1 MPAEGVD
8 HLHRATI
15 RFELDNRV
23 VSGGAIPRR
32 ALEIHRGHAVPRG
45 GDDDL
50 GTSTLRCVWGI
61 PIDKADAILIWIRKL
76 AEVVHAVPDKG
87 SGCTR
92 DRRDHGGAVPGIW
105 RGWVA
110 LTRDHAD
117 RGPVDECREEN
128 LLATAQREGVV
139 RAVSRRGD
147 GWPNVIARVACV
159 AVSVAVTPT
168 CPGVCCQDERKGEA
182 EFGGNVPNRD
192 AVWVARWNGVGAAGH
207 AIGDDRDG
215 IGWRVRGVGALRWY
229 GGKERGDQGD
239 REGQRD

>member
-1 MPAEGVD
+1 M
-8 HLHRATI
+8 
-15 RFELDNRV
+15 
-23 VSGGAIPRR
+23 SGGAVPRR

-45 GDDDL
+45 GDHDL
-50 GTSTLRCVWGI
+50 GASTLRCVWGI
-61 PIDKADAILIWIRKL
+61 PIDKADAVLIWIGEG

-92 DRRDHGGAVPGIW
+92 DGRDHGGAVPGIW

-168 CPGVCCQDERKGEA
+168 SPGIRCQDEWKSEA

-192 AVWVARWNGVGAAGH
+192 AVRVARWNGVGAAGH

-215 IGWRVRGVGALRWY
+215 IGWRVRGVGALRWH